1 MTNYLNNMIL
11 SIILLVILL
20 GISIYVNYNLL
31 KRNEQ
36 LEESYNQLADE
47 YETMYDKMV
56 RFEEVIDNANQ
67 KLKEID
73 SRGSF
78 ESDDEVGFFF
88 KELKALQ
95 ENINEFLK

>member
-1 MTNYLNNMIL
+1 MIL

>member
-1 MTNYLNNMIL
+1 ML

>member
-1 MTNYLNNMIL
+1 MIL

-20 GISIYVNYNLL
+20 GISIYVNFNLL

-36 LEESYNQLADE
+36 LEETYNTLADE
-47 YETMYDKMV
+47 YESMYEKMV
-56 RFEEVIDNANQ
+56 EFEEVIDLADK

-88 KELKALQ
+88 KELKRLQ
-95 ENINEFLK
+95 EEIRNFLK

>member
-11 SIILLVILL
+11 SIILLAILL
-20 GISIYVNYNLL
+20 GISIYVNVSLL

-36 LEESYNQLADE
+36 LEENYNTLADE
-47 YETMYDKMV
+47 YETMYNKMV
-56 RFEEVIDNANQ
+56 SFEEVIDDANQ

-73 SRGSF
+73 SKGSF

-88 KELKALQ
+88 KELKGLQ
-95 ENINEFLK
+95 DEIRNFLK

>member
-1 MTNYLNNMIL
+1 MIL

-20 GISIYVNYNLL
+20 VISIYVNYNLL